1 MVWIILSLYN
11 DPYDQ
16 YIYLNNIWPTHIAN
30 VQPIPPPLYD
40 QYSYTTNYM
49 TNLNYRDPNQD
60 QAYDQLDCIGHMTN
74 HMTFLSLF
82 MYYFYVRFLRIVFKY
97 MIQQITLF
105 LFI

>member
-1 MVWIILSLYN
+1 MTHPYSLCTTN
-11 DPYDQ
+11 TLPS
-16 YIYLNNIWPTHIAN
+16 
-30 VQPIPPPLYD
+30 YD
-40 QYSYTTNYM
+40 QYSYMTYYM
-49 TNLNYRDPNQD
+49 TNLNYCDLNHD
-60 QAYDQLDCIGHMTN
+60 QSYDQLDLIDHMTN